1 MAIRTRI
8 EVRDLLSLLFSAV
21 NRYIGGFFFL
31 FLGSSSP
38 TSACGAI
45 GLLDSPDPLLPSS
58 FGIPNGNGNNG
69 SNSPIGGIKEEN
81 GGDGESG
88 GVVKANKGM
97 ILRKSVEYIRYGFP
111 CLLLPRSF

>member
-1 MAIRTRI
+1 M
-8 EVRDLLSLLFSAV
+8 
-21 NRYIGGFFFL
+21 
-31 FLGSSSP
+31 
-38 TSACGAI
+38 
-45 GLLDSPDPLLPSS
+45 DSPDPLLPSS
-58 FGIPNGNGNNG
+58 FGLPNGNGGNNGNNG

-111 CLLLPRSF
+111 FSSSFYPLSFNVAS